1 MFEALNRLIMH
12 TNLIKLLT
20 VLYFLSLHLNST
32 ATQKDTLLVN
42 IKAHLTK
49 HEATEMETVA
59 LQLLQISESENDL
72 QTKVEALK
80 FLGIS
85 KQLQGKYDSAI
96 IWYTKT
102 LQLSIKLND
111 TVNMAKTYLNI
122 AMSYNSKGEFENG
135 VKNALFALKTF
146 EEIDDKNGQGRV
158 QNQLGIFYFHK
169 NDFKAAL
176 NYFEKYNALAIA
188 SRDSGE
194 IVSSMNNM
202 SSALHELG
210 EFDKER
216 QLLKQS
222 IAIQE
227 ARGQHIRIG
236 SAYENLG
243 TLYMDTDSLKQ
254 AEFYFAKALDSY
266 KINNNTHDIA
276 RILLNAGRL
285 KKKQKK
291 YAAAVFDYNQSL
303 KYSRE
308 NGYLKLEEEA
318 LQKLAFLY
326 EEQGDYKNA
335 YLNYFGFV
343 EVKDSLLNEENQ
355 SSINKLMIEF
365 ETEKKE
371 RQIVQQDLEIA
382 QKTLE
387 SRRKTFIIILLI
399 GVIIILLLFSFVVY
413 SRIKIRQE
421 RRINEER
428 LKMKQLQMNIVL
440 ESQESER
447 KRFAR
452 DLHDGFGQ
460 LITAVKIMLGQM
472 HVTNEKNERSELALK
487 SNEVLD
493 TMHSQ
498 LREIA
503 HNLMP
508 EQLINEGLST
518 ALKEYARRVSR
529 NNDIE
534 IEVNTFGIEKRLNQT
549 IEVNVYRIIQ
559 EWINN
564 VIKYSGA
571 KKLTIQLTGYE
582 TEINILI
589 EDNGIG
595 FEKEKLTKSSGWGWK
610 NIQSRLEAINGILE
624 IDSHN
629 GIPGTSFII
638 DLPIS

>member
-1 MFEALNRLIMH
+1 ML

-20 VLYFLSLHLNST
+20 VLYFLSSHLYSSANQT
-32 ATQKDTLLVN
+32 DTLIVN
-42 IKAHLTK
+42 IKAHLAK
-49 HEATEMETVA
+49 HEAAEMETDA
-59 LQLLQISESENDL
+59 LQLLQISESENNREM
-72 QTKVEALK
+72 QAEALK

-85 KQLQGKYDSAI
+85 KHLQAKYDSAI
-96 IWYTKT
+96 LWYNRT
-102 LQLSIKLND
+102 LELCIEMDDS
-111 TVNMAKTYLNI
+111 VNTGKAYLNI
-122 AMSYNSKGEFENG
+122 ATSYNSKGDFENA
-135 VKNALFALKTF
+135 VKNALLALKSF
-146 EEIDDKNGQGRV
+146 EKIGDKNGQGRV
-158 QNQLGIFYFHK
+158 QNLLGIFNFHR
-169 NDFKAAL
+169 NDFENAL
-176 NYFEKYNALAIA
+176 SYFSKYNALALA
-188 SRDSGE
+188 SKDTGE
-194 IVSSMNNM
+194 IVSSLNNM
-202 SSALHELG
+202 ASALHELN
-210 EFDKER
+210 DYTKER

-236 SAYENLG
+236 SAYENIG
-243 TLYMDTDSLKQ
+243 TLYMDSDSLQ
-254 AEFYFAKALDSY
+254 LADFYFNKAINSY
-266 KINNNTHDIA
+266 TINNNTHDLA
-276 RILLNAGRL
+276 RVLLNTGLL

-291 YAAAVFDYNQSL
+291 YPASAADYKRSL
-303 KYSRE
+303 AYSKE
-308 NGYLKLEEEA
+308 GGFLKLEEEA

-326 EEQGDYKNA
+326 EEQGDFKNA
-335 YLNYFGFV
+335 YLSYVGFV
-343 EVKDSLLNEENQ
+343 EVKDSVLNTENQ

-387 SRRKTFIIILLI
+387 SRRKTFIIVLLI
-399 GVIIILLLFSFVVY
+399 GVIVILLLFSFVVY

-428 LKMKQLQMNIVL
+428 MKMKQLQMNVVL

-472 HVTNEKNERSELALK
+472 HDTNEKNERSELALK

-493 TMHSQ
+493 TMHTQ

-529 NNDIE
+529 NSDIE

-624 IDSHN
+624 IDSRT

-638 DLPIS
+638 DLPIA

>member
-1 MFEALNRLIMH
+1 ML

-20 VLYFLSLHLNST
+20 VLYFLSSHLYSSANQT
-32 ATQKDTLLVN
+32 DTLIVN
-42 IKAHLTK
+42 IKAHLAK
-49 HEATEMETVA
+49 HEAAEMETDA
-59 LQLLQISESENDL
+59 LQLLQISESENNREM
-72 QTKVEALK
+72 QAEALK

-85 KQLQGKYDSAI
+85 KHLQAKYDSAI
-96 IWYTKT
+96 LWYNRT
-102 LQLSIKLND
+102 LELCIEMDDS
-111 TVNMAKTYLNI
+111 VNTGKAYLNI
-122 AMSYNSKGEFENG
+122 ATSYNSKGDFENA
-135 VKNALFALKTF
+135 VKNALLALKSF

-158 QNQLGIFYFHK
+158 QNLLGIFNFHR
-169 NDFKAAL
+169 NDFESAL
-176 NYFEKYNALAIA
+176 SYFSKYNELAIA
-188 SRDSGE
+188 SKDTGE
-194 IVSSMNNM
+194 IVSSLNNM
-202 SSALHELG
+202 ASALHELN
-210 EFDKER
+210 DYTKER

-236 SAYENLG
+236 SAYENIG
-243 TLYMDTDSLKQ
+243 TLYMDSDSLQ
-254 AEFYFAKALDSY
+254 LADFYFNKAINSY
-266 KINNNTHDIA
+266 TINNNTHDLA
-276 RILLNAGRL
+276 RVLLNTGLL

-291 YAAAVFDYNQSL
+291 YPSAAADYKRSL
-303 KYSRE
+303 AYSKE
-308 NGYLKLEEEA
+308 GGFLKLEEEA

-326 EEQGDYKNA
+326 EEQGDFKNA
-335 YLNYFGFV
+335 YLSYVGFV
-343 EVKDSLLNEENQ
+343 EVKDSILNTENQ

-387 SRRKTFIIILLI
+387 SRRKTFIIVILI
-399 GVIIILLLFSFVVY
+399 GVIVILLLFSFVVY

-428 LKMKQLQMNIVL
+428 LKMKQLQMNVVL

-472 HVTNEKNERSELALK
+472 HDTNEKNERSELALK

-493 TMHSQ
+493 TMHTQ

-529 NNDIE
+529 NSDIE

-624 IDSHN
+624 IDSRT
-629 GIPGTSFII
+629 GITGTSFII
-638 DLPIS
+638 DLPIA

>member
-1 MFEALNRLIMH
+1 ML

-20 VLYFLSLHLNST
+20 VLYFLSSHLYSSANQT
-32 ATQKDTLLVN
+32 DTLLVN
-42 IKAHLTK
+42 IKAHLAK
-49 HEATEMETVA
+49 HEAAEMETDA
-59 LQLLQISESENDL
+59 LQLLQISESENNREM
-72 QTKVEALK
+72 QAEALK

-85 KQLQGKYDSAI
+85 KHLQAKYDSAI
-96 IWYTKT
+96 LWYNRT
-102 LQLSIKLND
+102 LELCIEMDDS
-111 TVNMAKTYLNI
+111 VNTGKAYLNI
-122 AMSYNSKGEFENG
+122 ATSYNSKGDFENA
-135 VKNALFALKTF
+135 VKNALLALKSF

-158 QNQLGIFYFHK
+158 QNLLGIFNFHR
-169 NDFKAAL
+169 NDFESAL
-176 NYFEKYNALAIA
+176 SYFSKYNELAIA
-188 SRDSGE
+188 SKDTGE
-194 IVSSMNNM
+194 IVSSLNNM
-202 SSALHELG
+202 ASALHELN
-210 EFDKER
+210 DYTKER

-236 SAYENLG
+236 SAYENIG
-243 TLYMDTDSLKQ
+243 TLYMDSDSLQ
-254 AEFYFAKALDSY
+254 LADFYFNKAINSY
-266 KINNNTHDIA
+266 TINNNTHDLA
-276 RILLNAGRL
+276 RVLLNTGLL

-291 YAAAVFDYNQSL
+291 YPSAAADYKRSL
-303 KYSRE
+303 AYSKE
-308 NGYLKLEEEA
+308 GGFLKLEEEA

-326 EEQGDYKNA
+326 EEQGDFKNA
-335 YLNYFGFV
+335 YLSYVGFV
-343 EVKDSLLNEENQ
+343 EVKDSILNTENQ

-387 SRRKTFIIILLI
+387 SRRKTFIIVILI
-399 GVIIILLLFSFVVY
+399 GVIVILLLFSFVVY

-428 LKMKQLQMNIVL
+428 LKMKQLQMNVVL

-472 HVTNEKNERSELALK
+472 HDTNEKNERSELALK

-493 TMHSQ
+493 TMHTQ

-529 NNDIE
+529 NSDIE

-624 IDSHN
+624 IDSRT
-629 GIPGTSFII
+629 GITGTSFII
-638 DLPIS
+638 DLPIA

>member
-1 MFEALNRLIMH
+1 
-12 TNLIKLLT
+12 
-20 VLYFLSLHLNST
+20 
-32 ATQKDTLLVN
+32 
-42 IKAHLTK
+42 
-49 HEATEMETVA
+49 
-59 LQLLQISESENDL
+59 
-72 QTKVEALK
+72 
-80 FLGIS
+80 
-85 KQLQGKYDSAI
+85 
-96 IWYTKT
+96 
-102 LQLSIKLND
+102 
-111 TVNMAKTYLNI
+111 
-122 AMSYNSKGEFENG
+122 
-135 VKNALFALKTF
+135 
-146 EEIDDKNGQGRV
+146 
-158 QNQLGIFYFHK
+158 
-169 NDFKAAL
+169 
-176 NYFEKYNALAIA
+176 
-188 SRDSGE
+188 
-194 IVSSMNNM
+194 
-202 SSALHELG
+202 
-210 EFDKER
+210 
-216 QLLKQS
+216 
-222 IAIQE
+222 
-227 ARGQHIRIG
+227 
-236 SAYENLG
+236 
-243 TLYMDTDSLKQ
+243 
-254 AEFYFAKALDSY
+254 
-266 KINNNTHDIA
+266 
-276 RILLNAGRL
+276 
-285 KKKQKK
+285 
-291 YAAAVFDYNQSL
+291 
-303 KYSRE
+303 
-308 NGYLKLEEEA
+308 
-318 LQKLAFLY
+318 
-326 EEQGDYKNA
+326 
-335 YLNYFGFV
+335 
-343 EVKDSLLNEENQ
+343 
-355 SSINKLMIEF
+355 
-365 ETEKKE
+365 
-371 RQIVQQDLEIA
+371 
-382 QKTLE
+382 
-387 SRRKTFIIILLI
+387 
-399 GVIIILLLFSFVVY
+399 
-413 SRIKIRQE
+413 
-421 RRINEER
+421 
-428 LKMKQLQMNIVL
+428 MKQLQMNIVL